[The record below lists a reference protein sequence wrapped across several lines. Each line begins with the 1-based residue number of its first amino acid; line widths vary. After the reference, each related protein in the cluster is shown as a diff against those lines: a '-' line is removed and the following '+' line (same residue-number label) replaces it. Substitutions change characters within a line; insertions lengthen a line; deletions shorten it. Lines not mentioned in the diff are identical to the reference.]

1 MQIKGWCLRGVWTKI
16 MKHKYSYFCHLHG
29 KTIFE
34 MIIPFECSAVKDRRL
49 WLMYSICSAP
59 SDSNPDWC
67 QLSGIILF
75 APHPFCAAISPSIPS
90 YSTVT
95 PNVTLIH
102 PPPSL
107 QLLLWDFRYN
117 VCWNYKAGRN
127 HECQR
132 EQRDFLCSLNLI
144 PIFFFMSSLS
154 STCRLQITTSLRVW
168 SVAGVPHWCWVKG
181 E

>member
-1 MQIKGWCLRGVWTKI
+1 
-16 MKHKYSYFCHLHG
+16 MKHKYAYFCHLHG
-29 KTIFE
+29 KTIFK
-34 MIIPFECSAVKDRRL
+34 MIIPFECTAVKDRRP
-49 WLMYSICSAP
+49 WLMHSICSAP

-67 QLSGIILF
+67 QLWGIILF
-75 APHPFCAAISPSIPS
+75 APHPFCAAISTPSLPIQLSPRMLHIS
-90 YSTVT
+90 
-95 PNVTLIH
+95 I
-102 PPPSL
+102 PPSL
-107 QLLLWDFRYN
+107 QRLLWDFRYN

-154 STCRLQITTSLRVW
+154 STRRLQITTSLRVW
-168 SVAGVPHWCWVKG
+168 SVAGVPHWCWVKV